1 MYPFNYLQIRIYKL
15 FLKLKIKNPSVALL
29 IAVPTPSFAL
39 THWRAQ
45 RTVLHFLSTPD
56 LVVMLCDT
64 GLHVEIHP
72 TQTLTTPWSVCQAT
86 RQDGEVPLGPLEC
99 RDLPKALGPLQ
110 VTSPICSSAIS
121 SQFGQRPSISY
132 HKLQSRELDSS
143 PISLS
148 LLVLQSTHCAWRC
161 EALS

>member
-1 MYPFNYLQIRIYKL
+1 MYPFNYLQIRIYKF

-86 RQDGEVPLGPLEC
+86 RQDEEVPPGPLEC
-99 RDLPKALGPLQ
+99 RDL
-110 VTSPICSSAIS
+110 C
-121 SQFGQRPSISY
+121 QRHS
-132 HKLQSRELDSS
+132 
-143 PISLS
+143 
-148 LLVLQSTHCAWRC
+148 
-161 EALS
+161 ALSRSPPPSAPQPFHHNSGSVLLFLITNFRAEN